1 MKIIAPSILSADF
14 CKLGTEIEAVEKA
27 GADWIHADVMDGHF
41 VPNITIGPFIVKAV
55 SNITQLPIDVHLM
68 IEDPDRYIPDFIKAG
83 AGWISV
89 HAEASVHLH
98 RTIQLIKGSGV
109 RAGVALNP
117 ATPLSS
123 IECLLEELD
132 YVVSTEVLNASDF
145 GVPQNRERIFIIGFR
160 KDLGIENFEYPKP
173 TGKKKTFADIK
184 EDTVVSV
191 KYYLSDTYQNT
202 LISHKQ
208 RHADKGNGFGYE
220 IIKDNECANAIVVGG
235 MGKERNIVIDCRL
248 TDFTPITKIKGVVNK
263 DGWRRMTPREWARL
277 QGFPEN
283 YIIPVSDAQAY
294 KQFGNS
300 VAIPAIQATAKV
312 LIEKIKQ
319 KNA

>member
-14 CKLGTEIEAVEKA
+14 SKLGTEIEAVEKA

-68 IEDPDRYIPDFIKAG
+68 IEKPDRYIPDFIKAG

-123 IECLLEELD
+123 IDCLLEELD
-132 YVVSTEVLNASDF
+132 YVVLMSVNPGF
-145 GVPQNRERIFIIGFR
+145 GGQSFIR
-160 KDLGIENFEYPKP
+160 
-173 TGKKKTFADIK
+173 
-184 EDTVVSV
+184 SS
-191 KYYLSDTYQNT
+191 LSKVRRLRTMIQDRGLST
-202 LISHKQ
+202 LIQIDGGVSRDTIEEISLAGVDSFVTGSALFGSPDYKDTISYF
-208 RHADKGNGFGYE
+208 RDK
-220 IIKDNECANAIVVGG
+220 
-235 MGKERNIVIDCRL
+235 
-248 TDFTPITKIKGVVNK
+248 TKN
-263 DGWRRMTPREWARL
+263 
-277 QGFPEN
+277 
-283 YIIPVSDAQAY
+283 
-294 KQFGNS
+294 
-300 VAIPAIQATAKV
+300 
-312 LIEKIKQ
+312 
-319 KNA
+319 